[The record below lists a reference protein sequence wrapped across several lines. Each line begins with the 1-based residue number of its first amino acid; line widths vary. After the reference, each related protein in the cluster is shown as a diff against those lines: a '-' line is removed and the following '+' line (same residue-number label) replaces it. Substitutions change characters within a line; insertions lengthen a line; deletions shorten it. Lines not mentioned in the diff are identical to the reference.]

1 MFGISGLQLL
11 LILFVIAVVVG
22 PSRLPTVA
30 ATVTKWVKT
39 SRVQLSKLRETLDD
53 EVGEDLKDLDLSKLD
68 VRQYD
73 PRKLIREAVQ
83 EELDEW
89 KELIRPLGTENPTP
103 SPARPTP
110 PRSASVSEEQTVSQ
124 PQASVPARMPYAYSQ
139 RRYTPR
145 IPSRR
150 GRPYLAGS
158 KTPTSR
164 TGARRMRRAKKRHE
178 RRAC

>member
-11 LILFVIAVVVG
+11 LILFVISVVVG

-39 SRVQLSKLRETLDD
+39 SRVQLSKLRETLDE
-53 EVGEDLKDLDLSKLD
+53 EVGDDLKDLDLSKLN

-73 PRKLIREAVQ
+73 PRKMIREAVQ

-89 KELIRPLGTENPTP
+89 KQLVSPLGMDKPKP
-103 SPARPTP
+103 SPSRPP
-110 PRSASVSEEQTVSQ
+110 APRSPSVSEDHTTAH
-124 PQASVPARMPYAYSQ
+124 PQSPAPARKPYAYSQ
-139 RRYTPR
+139 RQYTTRTPFR
-145 IPSRR
+145 G

-164 TGARRMRRAKKRHE
+164 TGARRMRRTKKKT
-178 RRAC
+178 